1 MGFAGIGAGIGGA
14 YALHMDYK
22 QQLERYRNEQRE
34 QQDEQREQQDKFL
47 EMIKTELRSGRGF
60 WPRR

>member
-22 QQLERYRNEQRE
+22 QQLERHRNEQRE
-34 QQDEQREQQDKFL
+34 QEDKLL
-47 EMIKTELRSGRGF
+47 EMIRREMRSGRGF
-60 WPRR
+60 WS